1 MTSQTATPVRTAM
14 TPTRRYFE
22 KRAEAFDRLYTRQS
36 LGTRLLR
43 PGPRRGRDLAV
54 SVVARHASPSVLD
67 VGCGPGRV
75 AEAVI
80 EAGASTYA
88 GIDFSPHMLEL
99 SRVRLRD
106 FGERAVFHQ
115 GSFLD
120 EEWWQSLP
128 APFDAIVSMQAIH
141 EVRDSA
147 RIPKLYGELKL
158 LLRVGGIILIAD
170 EVNDGDKNEEHL
182 LSLSEHEAA
191 LLKAGFER
199 FRRVYAAGDLVMFA
213 ATRRRSDSTWLLPG
227 F

>member
-1 MTSQTATPVRTAM
+1 MHDYTGPHD
-14 TPTRRYFE
+14 YFNE
-22 KRAEAFDRLYTRQS
+22 AYVSEWTMVANSKRPFRARFFDAFVS
-36 LGTRLLR
+36 E
-43 PGPRRGRDLAV
+43 LAIL
-54 SVVARHASPSVLD
+54 HKLKVLD
-67 VGCGPGRV
+67 VGSGPGFLAERV
-75 AEAVI
+75 LTGCDV
-80 EAGASTYA
+80 ASYHLF
-88 GIDFSPHMLEL
+88 DFSPHMLEL

-158 LLRVGGIILIAD
+158 LLRVGGIVLIAD

>member
-1 MTSQTATPVRTAM
+1 MHDYTGTHD
-14 TPTRRYFE
+14 YFNE
-22 KRAEAFDRLYTRQS
+22 AYVSEWTMVANSKRPFRARFFDTFVSELAI
-36 LGTRLLR
+36 LR
-43 PGPRRGRDLAV
+43 KLK
-54 SVVARHASPSVLD
+54 VLD
-67 VGCGPGRV
+67 VGSGPGFLAERV
-75 AEAVI
+75 L
-80 EAGASTYA
+80 AGCDVASYHLF
-88 GIDFSPHMLEL
+88 DFSPHMLEL

-158 LLRVGGIILIAD
+158 LLRVEGIILIAD

-213 ATRRRSDSTWLLPG
+213 ATRRRSDRA
-227 F
+227 